1 MTDIS
6 KEIEFIKDI
15 LDDHKADIE
24 SIKRKL
30 IFVTQKIDE
39 LTNKIIYYQNQET
52 KTQQQEISTK
62 KENTEINL
70 LKNQMQNI
78 SKNISQIKETIGNNR
93 NFQFPI
99 PISNSQ
105 KSSKIISSHQIIP
118 HPNTF
123 EQSLQQ
129 NMNLEKFQILF
140 ILKQSKAL
148 SPQLAVSAKQLKDA
162 FSIDKTVR
170 TIHNKLDSLCRE
182 GFTIRIGKKPTL
194 YFLSQ
199 EGLNAISKQERNV
212 FSFTPQE
219 Y

>member
-1 MTDIS
+1 MS
-6 KEIEFIKDI
+6 KIEQELEFIKDI
-15 LDDHKADIE
+15 LDDHK
-24 SIKRKL
+24 
-30 IFVTQKIDE
+30 
-39 LTNKIIYYQNQET
+39 
-52 KTQQQEISTK
+52 QEIEDLKKQITEIKLDFKEFNLKLKKSLNENTIQSENKTK
-62 KENTEINL
+62 KQINEVDSLKQTISSINNSLSELKEI
-70 LKNQMQNI
+70 
-78 SKNISQIKETIGNNR
+78 IGKQ